1 MDTAHPYNY
10 NEHPNPHKDFS
21 YNFFPII
28 GEKNDH
34 KTFQSHFWLVIKMKI
49 CTQHIKCEKM
59 RKSLQVTL
67 DMKNNGRKNPMRFVK
82 RHQNHQLSIQA
93 VYKIEDKKIDLNVRI
108 RLMDAHNIHS
118 QIINKTHAINKRNN
132 NIHTIVASSCN
143 SQFYPTHP
151 FLSSFCS
158 SHAEH
163 VIRAYVHFNKI
174 SNC

>member
-1 MDTAHPYNY
+1 
-10 NEHPNPHKDFS
+10 
-21 YNFFPII
+21 
-28 GEKNDH
+28 
-34 KTFQSHFWLVIKMKI
+34 
-49 CTQHIKCEKM
+49 
-59 RKSLQVTL
+59 
-67 DMKNNGRKNPMRFVK
+67 
-82 RHQNHQLSIQA
+82 
-93 VYKIEDKKIDLNVRI
+93 
-108 RLMDAHNIHS
+108 MDAHNIHS

-174 SNC
+174 SNCWGSEKLMSVNVEVNYFSIDSTTSSWKKKKKNGSTYNVFHVGPFFFKFALYKKHSSIMLHMNSAITFFFRCEWNWQYENERNTSHIYYPVGQRKRN